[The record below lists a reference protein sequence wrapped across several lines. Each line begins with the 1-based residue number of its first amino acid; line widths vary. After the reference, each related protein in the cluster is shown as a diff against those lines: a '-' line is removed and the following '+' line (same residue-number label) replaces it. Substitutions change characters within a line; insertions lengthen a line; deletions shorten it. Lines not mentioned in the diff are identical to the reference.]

1 MKNKFLLIL
10 LLWVCSFSLKAQVY
24 SEQDVQNEIRRI
36 DLFDGS
42 ADNQITLSTQIQT
55 QRASKVFYTI
65 PNSIIS
71 YLTTENKGIT
81 YSRRVLKGL
90 YDILSKVTENDYYH
104 LTHYEKLMTLAN
116 GLVTDTNDE
125 AVFNKLKAESKIAIY
140 LSELI
145 KNRTFAREYWLYT
158 IRYYPTDALTQFIT
172 IYNEPYAME
181 VLEAIALDAPT
192 VIKEYFGSNH
202 LNYRMLKETKN
213 TNVQTMLEIYK
224 QFGSSTKA
232 YVLINEIIAG
242 RLTIAQ
248 ANEIGK
254 EEDRLFHKL
263 LDIRKQQN
271 IFGNYSV
278 ERELKAICME
288 TVVEINLRHEE
299 TDEFRFAPINNS
311 PAADIFAYLV
321 YTPEEIFTSTFLG
334 MYERMMN
341 KREQKSGFQF
351 LKTMNFNKFRVFL
364 KECANYNKIDEFLST
379 LTVEEKQELFKML
392 CSDLDKT
399 GGDLGP
405 AVDVADFYGSLQ
417 RADLK
422 KQLKLIVEKIM
433 IERASNQ
440 DVNGMKLYGL
450 LYKVM
455 GGETETY
462 IWQFNFVLPSLDRVT
477 QAELFTNG
485 KHIQEHF
492 FFDDEDG
499 EAAFNNF
506 ISGFGPEWKKID
518 KGSYLLITTRTTKV
532 IEIYAI
538 KPSQEIVARE
548 ELRKLFDKNRRYPDL
563 IVHRGHSYYIEN
575 TIAALTNQ
583 TKVAILGSCG
593 GYQNISQA
601 MENAMDV
608 QIVSTKQVGTLA
620 VNNALIFETIE
631 TIRKGN
637 DIVWNDLWKRVRAK
651 VGGNPRF
658 NDYIPP
664 NQNLGARFIKAYNS
678 ISLNES

>member
-1 MKNKFLLIL
+1 MKKIFLFIIFIL
-10 LLWVCSFSLKAQVY
+10 FLFNPLRAQVY
-24 SEQDVQNEIRRI
+24 SEQDIRTEMKRI
-36 DLFDGS
+36 DRFDGTEDS
-42 ADNQITLSTQIQT
+42 TITLSTQIQT
-55 QRASKVFYTI
+55 QRASKVFVAI
-65 PNSIIS
+65 PNSILE
-71 YLTTENKGIT
+71 YLNTENKGIT

-90 YDILSKVTENDYYH
+90 YDILSKVSENDYYH
-104 LTHYEKLMTLAN
+104 LTHYEKLMTLAYE
-116 GLVTDTNDE
+116 LVTEKNDE
-125 AVFNKLKAESKIAIY
+125 ILYNRLIAEAKISIF
-140 LSELI
+140 LSEFI
-145 KNRTFAREYWLYT
+145 KNRTFARDYWLYT
-158 IRYYPTDALTQFIT
+158 IKFYPTDALTQFIS

-202 LNYRMLKETKN
+202 LNYRVLKETKN
-213 TNVQTMLEIYK
+213 PNVQTMLDIYR
-224 QFGSSTKA
+224 QYGSSSKA

-242 RLTIAQ
+242 RLSIAQ
-248 ANEIGK
+248 ANEIGQD
-254 EEDRLFHKL
+254 EDKLFHKL

-278 ERELKAICME
+278 ERELKAHCME
-288 TVVEINLRHEE
+288 TVVEINLRH
-299 TDEFRFAPINNS
+299 DESNEYRFEPINNS
-311 PAADIFAYLV
+311 PASDIYAYLV
-321 YTPEEIFTSTFLG
+321 YTPEEVFTSSFLG
-334 MYERMMN
+334 MYDRMMS

-351 LKTMNFNKFRVFL
+351 LKSVGFNRFRVFL
-364 KECANYNKIDEFLST
+364 KECANYNKIDEFLAT
-379 LTVEEKQELFKML
+379 MTADEKQELFTML
-392 CSDLDKT
+392 CTDLDKM

-422 KQLKLIVEKIM
+422 NQLKSIIEKIM
-433 IERASNQ
+433 IDRATRE
-440 DVNGMKLYGL
+440 DMNGMKLYGL

-455 GGETETY
+455 GGNPETY
-462 IWQFNFVLPSLDRVT
+462 IWQFDFALPALDRVT
-477 QAELFTNG
+477 QAELFTKG

-506 ISGFGPEWKKID
+506 MSYFGTDWKKTD
-518 KGSYLLITTRTTKV
+518 KGNYMLITTGTSKV

-538 KPSQEIVARE
+538 KPSHEIEARE
-548 ELRKLFDKNRRYPDL
+548 ELRKYFDSNRRYPDL

-575 TIAALTNQ
+575 TIAAMTNQ

-593 GYQNISQA
+593 GYQNIAQA

-664 NQNLGARFIKAYNS
+664 NQNLGARFIKAYNN
-678 ISLNES
+678 LTVKDN